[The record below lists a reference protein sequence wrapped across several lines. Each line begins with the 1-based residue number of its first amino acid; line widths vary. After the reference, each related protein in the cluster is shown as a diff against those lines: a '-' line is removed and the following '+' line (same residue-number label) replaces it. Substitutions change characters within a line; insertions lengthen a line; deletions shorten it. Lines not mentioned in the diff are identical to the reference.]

1 MKFVYFVS
9 TGKSDP
15 TGASVPLHLAVNGS
29 VEVGHDTTLVF
40 GGDAADLFI
49 DNAYENVEGLG
60 VPPMRDLIKKARER
74 TTIYI

>member
-9 TGKSDP
+9 TGSSNP
-15 TGASVPLHLAVNGS
+15 TGASVPIHLAVNGS

-49 DNAYENVEGLG
+49 DNAYENVEGVG
-60 VPPMRDLIKKARER
+60 VPPMRDLLKKAQER